1 MLMAI
6 AAIVTSQ
13 LVLAVLLFGTDSLDR
28 GEVPRWL
35 RTHPLA
41 GRFRTTGGSVATLRR
56 RQSELERLG
65 AAAHRAAAQQAH

>member
-13 LVLAVLLFGTDSLDR
+13 LVLAALLFGTDSLDR
-28 GEVPRWL
+28 GEAPRWL

-41 GRFRTTGGSVATLRR
+41 GRFRSTGPSVASLQRR
-56 RQSELERLG
+56 RDELERLG
-65 AAAHRAAAQQAH
+65 AAAHRAAQQTV